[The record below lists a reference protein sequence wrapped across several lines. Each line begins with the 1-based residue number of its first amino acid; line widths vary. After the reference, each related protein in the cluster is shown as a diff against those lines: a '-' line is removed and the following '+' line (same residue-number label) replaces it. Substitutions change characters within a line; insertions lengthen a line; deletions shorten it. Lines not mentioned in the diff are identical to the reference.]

1 MRIQLR
7 IVRLTHG
14 SLNVFIVLQEV
25 ELLMRGVSVDEGA
38 ETDAVVSI
46 EEVEKTG
53 REQLERSLQ
62 TVTIAGCVQHVIY

>member
-1 MRIQLR
+1 MTLA
-7 IVRLTHG
+7 L
-14 SLNVFIVLQEV
+14 LNVFNVLQEV

-38 ETDAVVSI
+38 ETDVVMCSI

-62 TVTIAGCVQHVIY
+62 MVTFQNTVQCLN

>member
-1 MRIQLR
+1 M
-7 IVRLTHG
+7 
-14 SLNVFIVLQEV
+14 FIVLQEV

-38 ETDAVVSI
+38 ETDAAVCSI

-62 TVTIAGCVQHVIY
+62 TVTITGCVQHVILFATDCKAA